1 MSNICY
7 WNQFTDGYE
16 NQNRTCGGTYGVPS
30 QQVAS
35 GQQIVP
41 AMIPNPSYAYDQVG
55 YGVPG
60 PQVQQAPQCTQRD
73 YDALIQSLYM
83 INTDNQH
90 LRTFLQ
96 WANLEN
102 GRLQL
107 KLEEQEREK
116 KRKETGHYLEKGK
129 RGQVQLVTCYD
140 NATETGKTLISEAY
154 GDIKVFKVNFI
165 GYTTPRK
172 YLLVWFGD
180 QIVILDRNKV
190 RNGKYIYEQLIVK
203 KIPLNQTIKK
213 NAITEALKEYFLPY
227 LDETNCE
234 NVMDIA
240 TCAGWDSAWNFRSER
255 CVWIRAFS
263 EPFPVLSKRFNEV
276 KLQKHGIELYFD
288 MLNRIS
294 AKEDR
299 MVMMLYPIVG
309 ILHSLLDGTPT
320 RLRTVLNCI
329 PSESDD
335 SIWVAACLQV
345 FNRDKLEAIDAN
357 MTLTERNQ
365 LLASS
370 KDEVLL
376 VNAQVSEYED
386 AYSKKKKKSNISS
399 LSDLV
404 RGKCSPADGATV
416 KSAIAFIS
424 DDVMRG
430 NAMNLFLEPFD
441 EDFMEEF
448 VESHAMEMVLSGVVH
463 FVENHKYDVEQLIRK
478 KRNLAD
484 KRLRPLAIAYD
495 ILAYFFAGEGITL
508 QDEVQLPEI
517 EELAKLFLDG
527 CDSPEQQ
534 VETFI
539 QVVRQGREEFS
550 VYTKGYGG
558 TFREDGVYCTKE
570 LVYFPKRVLTGLF
583 ERRHELKLMNQ
594 VLTHLRATG
603 DLVTDAGSGTTKKL
617 QVGNERVSVYCFKRD
632 LFSRLGDSDFVDI
645 GRRDENA

>member
-1 MSNICY
+1 M
-7 WNQFTDGYE
+7 YE
-16 NQNRTCGGTYGVPS
+16 NNGNNNFYQYNNQIGNPYYGNVQMGTPMQQFGQSTTSAPGNSIAQGGYVISSP
-30 QQVAS
+30 A
-35 GQQIVP
+35 GQQIDV
-41 AMIPNPSYAYDQVG
+41 NQ
-55 YGVPG
+55 
-60 PQVQQAPQCTQRD
+60 
-73 YDALIQSLYM
+73 LIAC
-83 INTDNQH
+83 ID
-90 LRTFLQ
+90 
-96 WANLEN
+96 
-102 GRLQL
+102 
-107 KLEEQEREK
+107 
-116 KRKETGHYLEKGK
+116 
-129 RGQVQLVTCYD
+129 
-140 NATETGKTLISEAY
+140 
-154 GDIKVFKVNFI
+154 
-165 GYTTPRK
+165 
-172 YLLVWFGD
+172 
-180 QIVILDRNKV
+180 
-190 RNGKYIYEQLIVK
+190 QLIVDGRTK
-203 KIPLNQTIKK
+203 QSIIDGLSMQVRQTEDLLQRSKCQHRMKITRRCMETSENGQIVLTTHFDNGVSIPWPLILGVKGPINVCSVNFKDFQTSKDYVMAVLGDHCIVLERRKAHKGEYLFNQFCKHQILFPNEIKTK
-213 NAITEALKEYFLPY
+213 HIEEALCDYFRY
-227 LDETNCE
+227 RLDEANCAD
-234 NVMDIA
+234 VCDLHA
-240 TCAGWDSAWNFRSER
+240 LAGWNSGGIFQYAENSNFFRR
-255 CVWIRAFS
+255 FN

-276 KLQKHGIELYFD
+276 KPQKHGIKLYFD

-294 AKEDR
+294 AKEER
-299 MVMMLYPIVG
+299 MAMMLYPIVG

-365 LLASS
+365 ILASS

-424 DDVMRG
+424 DDVMHG

-448 VESHAMEMVLSGVVH
+448 VEGHAMEMVLSGVVH

-508 QDEVQLPEI
+508 QEEVQLPEI

-527 CDSPEQQ
+527 CDSPEEQ

-539 QVVRQGREEFS
+539 QVVRQGREEFT
-550 VYTKGYGG
+550 VYAKGYGG

-570 LVYFPKRVLTGLF
+570 LVYFPKKVLTGLF